1 MGDLTIDLHAHMV
14 VPEVASLIRGEFD
27 PRLDPFLRFGGES
40 TTHNERLAGEL
51 MPRLTDPKQ
60 RIATMDRQ
68 GVRVQA
74 VSIAPPQYHYWAGP
88 DLGTAIAR
96 LQNDALAALVAA
108 YPDRIVALGTLPMQA
123 PDRVIV
129 ELDRISSTHGF
140 RGVSINPSAQGVDY
154 DALIYEPFWQR
165 VAALDLIV
173 VLHPNGYSDGA
184 RLTRYYM
191 VNVVGNPLE
200 TTVALSRIILG
211 GVLERH
217 PGLKIVAVHGGGYLP
232 LYADRMDHA
241 FEHRPEVRP
250 NISRRPSE
258 YLLELYFDSVVFG
271 RGLRALIE
279 RVGAEHVV
287 MGSDYPY
294 DMGDVD
300 PVRRVERLGL
310 PPAAH
315 RLVVGGTAARLLG
328 LPS

>member
-1 MGDLTIDLHAHMV
+1 MSNLTIDIHAHTV
-14 VPEVASLIRGEFD
+14 VPEVTDLVRGEFD

-40 TTHNERLAGEL
+40 TVHNEGLARGL
-51 MPRLTDPKQ
+51 MPMLTDP
-60 RIATMDRQ
+60 RRRLSTMDRQ
-68 GVRVQA
+68 GVGVQA

-88 DLGTAIAR
+88 DLGTEIAG

-108 YPDRIVALGTLPMQA
+108 HPDRFIALGTLPMQA
-123 PDRVIV
+123 PDRATA
-129 ELDRISSTHGF
+129 ELERISSTHGF

-154 DALIYEPFWQR
+154 DASVYEPFWQR
-165 VAALDLIV
+165 VAALDTVV
-173 VLHPNGYSDGA
+173 VLHPNGYSDAA

-232 LYADRMDHA
+232 VYADRMDHA
-241 FEHRPEVRP
+241 FEHRPEVRA

-271 RGLRALIE
+271 RGLRALVE

-294 DMGDVD
+294 DMGEVD
-300 PVRRVERLGL
+300 PVGRVERLGL
-310 PPAAH
+310 APAAH
-315 RLVVGGTAARLLG
+315 RLVVGETAARLLG